1 MYQKRSRDVYAIPG
15 NHDWYDGLTAFIRLF
30 CQTRWIGCW
39 RTRQTRSYFAI
50 RLPHGWWL
58 WGLDM
63 ALEDDLDG
71 PQIAYFTDY
80 ANILA
85 KDDKVILCVPNPT
98 WAENPESLTRDTD
111 EQPKLGAK
119 FNIIHALAAG
129 VDGENRV
136 AVAISGDLHHYARHE
151 VVGEGRKTQ
160 YITCGGGGAVTLGT
174 SAQPQGFSLPKNRR
188 AELRKRYPSDE
199 DSRRLRWGALILPFT
214 SPGFAGLIAAFL
226 LLGIWLVHL
235 TSPVVAVLPAAYEE
249 PNVKPLLRLFAQTPI
264 DGVGV
269 GVVAL
274 SIFNTV
280 RVQPLEVVFY
290 LFFVACLLA
299 FARSGQAHK
308 AKRFS
313 WILPGLIHA
322 VLQLGLAIFLVWAVA
337 RVVEPWRQS
346 NGAILLICA
355 VTAVS
360 ILVFSFNGI
369 LFGAYILASNILLGM
384 HEQEVFTC
392 QAILNYKSFLR
403 IHLTEEGIT
412 IYPIGLRR
420 SSRRWK
426 LAPGVKSLRR
436 VTNSPYLSSAQD
448 LEVPAEAQR
457 LYDPGM
463 PLEPHLIEDP
473 ITVV

>member
-1 MYQKRSRDVYAIPG
+1 
-15 NHDWYDGLTAFIRLF
+15 
-30 CQTRWIGCW
+30 
-39 RTRQTRSYFAI
+39 
-50 RLPHGWWL
+50 
-58 WGLDM
+58 
-63 ALEDDLDG
+63 
-71 PQIAYFTDY
+71 
-80 ANILA
+80 
-85 KDDKVILCVPNPT
+85 
-98 WAENPESLTRDTD
+98 
-111 EQPKLGAK
+111 
-119 FNIIHALAAG
+119 
-129 VDGENRV
+129 
-136 AVAISGDLHHYARHE
+136 
-151 VVGEGRKTQ
+151 
-160 YITCGGGGAVTLGT
+160 
-174 SAQPQGFSLPKNRR
+174 
-188 AELRKRYPSDE
+188 
-199 DSRRLRWGALILPFT
+199 
-214 SPGFAGLIAAFL
+214 
-226 LLGIWLVHL
+226 
-235 TSPVVAVLPAAYEE
+235 
-249 PNVKPLLRLFAQTPI
+249 
-264 DGVGV
+264 
-269 GVVAL
+269 VVAL
-274 SIFNTV
+274 RIFNTV

-290 LFFVACLLA
+290 LFFVAGLLA

-369 LFGAYILASNILLGM
+369 LFGAYILASNILLSM

-436 VTNSPYLSSAQD
+436 VTNSPYLSSSQD